1 MAHAA
6 AVGVLR
12 PKGGF
17 PPLFAIE
24 HALDATYFVS
34 GEAHGRLTTLG
45 ARGGRR
51 LLK

>member
-12 PKGGF
+12 PEGGF